1 MTSIVVATPPFTGE
15 MQPLL
20 QIAAG
25 LASRGH
31 DVTMLTGSRFQQQVR
46 AAGVGFIALQGDAD
60 FDDRRLAEHR
70 PAIADAAPGPD
81 QLNALFGAAADALPT
96 EHRQV
101 QALLDAD
108 PDAVLITNS
117 VLLGPWAVALGAPGR
132 RPRRWIAV
140 GCNPLALPSEDTTP
154 LGPVPAGPD
163 GDARAANRAVN
174 AQFAEMTEPA
184 RARIESALRSL
195 GATDPVPGIFDGV
208 VTVPEVFASL
218 TVPGLEFARGDA
230 PSSLHLIGVLPAPVP
245 AGWQQPSWWAEL
257 DGRTV
262 VAVTQG
268 TLSNGDLGAL
278 VQPTLDALAG
288 EDLLV
293 VAALGRDVDG
303 LPGPVPANARVEP
316 FVPFGLLLPHV
327 DVFVTNGGF
336 GATQQA
342 LAAGVPVVVAG
353 DTDDKPLVAARIA
366 ARQIGRNLQTG
377 TPQPGQIREA
387 VFGLLTDD
395 AVHQNVAHL
404 AQEYARHDPILTI
417 ESLMSEP

>member
-1 MTSIVVATPPFTGE
+1 MTSIVVAAPPFTGE

-20 QIAAG
+20 QIAGG

-31 DVTMLTGSRFQQQVR
+31 DVTMLTGSRFDQQVR
-46 AAGVGFIALQGDAD
+46 AAGVGFVALQGDAD

-70 PAIADAAPGPD
+70 PAIARAAPGPD

-154 LGPVPAGPD
+154 LGPMPAGPD
-163 GDARAANRAVN
+163 GDARGANRAVN

-208 VTVPEVFASL
+208 VTVPEVFAL
-218 TVPGLEFARGDA
+218 LGPLGPTAHGTKV
-230 PSSLHLIGVLPAPVP
+230 
-245 AGWQQPSWWAEL
+245 AGRNAQEPRAAQPSA
-257 DGRTV
+257 
-262 VAVTQG
+262 A
-268 TLSNGDLGAL
+268 SNGCNPRSAADSAARAASRR
-278 VQPTLDALAG
+278 PATARYAG
-288 EDLLV
+288 S
-293 VAALGRDVDG
+293 
-303 LPGPVPANARVEP
+303 
-316 FVPFGLLLPHV
+316 
-327 DVFVTNGGF
+327 
-336 GATQQA
+336 
-342 LAAGVPVVVAG
+342 VAG
-353 DTDDKPLVAARIA
+353 SATSGQTVASTRSSATVTARSA
-366 ARQIGRNLQTG
+366 A
-377 TPQPGQIREA
+377 
-387 VFGLLTDD
+387 
-395 AVHQNVAHL
+395 
-404 AQEYARHDPILTI
+404 YAA
-417 ESLMSEP
+417 